1 MGKSNQVWK
10 SIENVKVE
18 VKYKGNSQRPT
29 EFSVRYNIN
38 GEQFLK
44 NIINK

>member
-1 MGKSNQVWK
+1 MEKAIKSGK

>member
-1 MGKSNQVWK
+1 MGKSNQVW
-10 SIENVKVE
+10 EVNQNVKVE

-29 EFSVRYNIN
+29 EFSVQYNIN
-38 GEQFLK
+38 GEQVLK